1 MGWDKTFP
9 SALGKSHSLR
19 DTIVCKVMRSV
30 SYTWKSLVSH
40 VHVRENV
47 MCLYQLPGIWLTEIQ
62 FTLPTCGTQQLVKI
76 LSVIFLYKVVWA
88 DIYAWHKASIRQE
101 KSRVFRTPMHTLS
114 LFHLQWQGW
123 THSCVFA
130 VLFWLGQKTL
140 FLFKTVQII
149 GERWGLYL
157 IFL

>member
-76 LSVIFLYKVVWA
+76 LSVIFYTRLCGQTFMHGTKLAFV
-88 DIYAWHKASIRQE
+88 R
-101 KSRVFRTPMHTLS
+101 KSPGFFQPPCIPFLCFICSGKDGLTLVYLLFCFGQDRRHCSS
-114 LFHLQWQGW
+114 LKQSRSLENVGD
-123 THSCVFA
+123 C
-130 VLFWLGQKTL
+130 
-140 FLFKTVQII
+140 I
-149 GERWGLYL
+149 
-157 IFL
+157 